1 MLGVDTWNFQW
12 DPKVCHSPRVFTPPV
27 FPTLEV
33 SDHHEAHEGTGG
45 YPVGVA
51 RVKSQATYVEK
62 ILTLVN

>member
-1 MLGVDTWNFQW
+1 MELPMGPQGVSFS
-12 DPKVCHSPRVFTPPV
+12 KGFYPRV